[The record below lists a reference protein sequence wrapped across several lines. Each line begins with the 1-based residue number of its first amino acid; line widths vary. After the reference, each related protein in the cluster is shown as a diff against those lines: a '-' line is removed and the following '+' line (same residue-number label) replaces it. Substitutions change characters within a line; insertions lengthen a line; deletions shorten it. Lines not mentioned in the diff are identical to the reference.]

1 VNITIRL
8 KTKEK
13 ETMERKELEGILTD
27 GVIRVA
33 KVDAGVI
40 SAASDLKD
48 DLGMKS
54 MNLFMLSTLLEAQV
68 GFKIPIGDMLKA
80 KTFGD
85 AVDLLVQLQ
94 GNQSN

>member
-1 VNITIRL
+1 
-8 KTKEK
+8 
-13 ETMERKELEGILTD
+13 MERKELETKLTE
-27 GVIRVA
+27 GVVKVA

-40 SAASDLKD
+40 AATSDLKN

-85 AVDLLVQLQ
+85 AVELLVRLQANQ
-94 GNQSN
+94 GN